1 MSDFSLLPERQLQF
15 SPLLAATIGLE
26 EAILLQHLQ
35 QVFEHRSP
43 ELQGGY
49 AWFTV
54 ERAFLLRTLPFW
66 TVEDLHRISR
76 NLVDKGVLLIA
87 TPPLLSAEH
96 LTFAVNEP
104 APTRQPAH
112 SLTSVTPSAAPSLTP
127 PTAHTTD
134 NSTTQSAAHSSA
146 ASATHSA
153 THSTAASA
161 NRAADL
167 ATTRTA
173 MPLVIPT
180 KRSAGLLPAHWSP
193 SEDLLQ
199 LLAMNHNIPRQF
211 ALDQLEDFI
220 FYWRERGETSHAWEN
235 KFRQHVISVW
245 RREQQDQ
252 AEAFRVPQTTTL
264 DNSWRPSADAMDIM
278 LRGDIARDFIEDS
291 IPEFILYWRERG
303 TNPKEL
309 NSKFIQHIRIQWAKF
324 TSSLEH
330 STEPKR
336 ITEQWQPAEDVYDIL
351 RLSHIDT
358 EFARSLLPEFIVY
371 WRDSNQAHTSWNSK
385 FLQHVKYHWAKR
397 HQIEQAGHSHAG
409 QSGFSTTGRPKDR
422 SLEDHLTNTSWAD

>member
-112 SLTSVTPSAAPSLTP
+112 SSASVTPSVTPPVAPSLAP
-127 PTAHTTD
+127 SAAHTTD
-134 NSTTQSAAHSSA
+134 TSATQPAARSSA
-146 ASATHSA
+146 NSATHSA
-153 THSTAASA
+153 THS
-161 NRAADL
+161 
-167 ATTRTA
+167 ATITA
-173 MPLVIPT
+173 MPPAVTT
-180 KRSAGLLPAHWSP
+180 KRGAGLLPAHWSP

-199 LLAMNHNIPRQF
+199 LLALNHNIPRQF

-409 QSGFSTTGRPKDR
+409 QSGTSTTGRTRDR
-422 SLEDHLTNTSWAD
+422 SLQQDLTDTSWAD

>member
-112 SLTSVTPSAAPSLTP
+112 SSASVAASVTPPVAPSLAP
-127 PTAHTTD
+127 SAAHTTD
-134 NSTTQSAAHSSA
+134 TSATQPAAHSSA
-146 ASATHSA
+146 ISATHSA
-153 THSTAASA
+153 TI
-161 NRAADL
+161 
-167 ATTRTA
+167 TA
-173 MPLVIPT
+173 MPPVITT
-180 KRSAGLLPAHWSP
+180 KRGAGLLPAHWSP

-220 FYWRERGETSHAWEN
+220 FYWR
-235 KFRQHVISVW
+235 
-245 RREQQDQ
+245 
-252 AEAFRVPQTTTL
+252 
-264 DNSWRPSADAMDIM
+264 
-278 LRGDIARDFIEDS
+278 
-291 IPEFILYWRERG
+291 
-303 TNPKEL
+303 
-309 NSKFIQHIRIQWAKF
+309 
-324 TSSLEH
+324 
-330 STEPKR
+330 
-336 ITEQWQPAEDVYDIL
+336 
-351 RLSHIDT
+351 
-358 EFARSLLPEFIVY
+358 
-371 WRDSNQAHTSWNSK
+371 DSNQAHTSWNSK

-397 HQIEQAGHSHAG
+397 HQIEHAGHSHAG
-409 QSGFSTTGRPKDR
+409 QSGTSTTGRTRDR
-422 SLEDHLTNTSWAD
+422 SLQQDLTDTSWAE

>member
-1 MSDFSLLPERQLQF
+1 MSDFSLLPERQLLF

-87 TPPLLSAEH
+87 TPPLLGAQQ

-104 APTRQPAH
+104 APSP
-112 SLTSVTPSAAPSLTP
+112 SVTPAVAPSLAP
-127 PTAHTTD
+127 SAAHTTD
-134 NSTTQSAAHSSA
+134 NSTDDSTTVPAAI
-146 ASATHSA
+146 SAT
-153 THSTAASA
+153 
-161 NRAADL
+161 R
-167 ATTRTA
+167 ATTNTT
-173 MPLVIPT
+173 MPLVVPT
-180 KRSAGLLPAHWSP
+180 KRSAGLLPAHWWP

-199 LLAMNHNIPRQF
+199 LLTLNHNIPRQF

-220 FYWRERGETSHAWEN
+220 FYWRERGEASHAWEN

-245 RREQQDQ
+245 RREQQDK

-278 LRGDIARDFIEDS
+278 LRGDIARDFIEES

-324 TSSLEH
+324 SSSMEY

-358 EFARSLLPEFIVY
+358 EFGRSLLPEFIVY

-397 HQIEQAGHSHAG
+397 HQIEHAGHSHAG
-409 QSGFSTTGRPKDR
+409 QSGTSTTGRTRDR
-422 SLEDHLTNTSWAD
+422 SLQQDLTDTSWAD

>member
-1 MSDFSLLPERQLQF
+1 MADFSLIPERQLLF

-35 QVFEHRSP
+35 LLFEHHGSQIRNN
-43 ELQGGY
+43 Y
-49 AWFTV
+49 AWLSI
-54 ERAFLLRTLPFW
+54 ERAYLLRTLPFW
-66 TVEDLHRISR
+66 SAEDLQRISR
-76 NLVDKGVLLIA
+76 SLADKGVLLLDS
-87 TPPLLSAEH
+87 PPLHTAER
-96 LTFAVNEP
+96 LVFAVNEP
-104 APTRQPAH
+104 APTASTPA
-112 SLTSVTPSAAPSLTP
+112 AAVP
-127 PTAHTTD
+127 P
-134 NSTTQSAAHSSA
+134 Q
-146 ASATHSA
+146 
-153 THSTAASA
+153 
-161 NRAADL
+161 L
-167 ATTRTA
+167 VQTR
-173 MPLVIPT
+173 
-180 KRSAGLLPAHWSP
+180 RSAGLLPLHWSP

-199 LLAMNHNIPRQF
+199 VMSMNHTIPRQF

-235 KFRQHVISVW
+235 KFRQHVIAIW
-245 RREQQDQ
+245 RRQQQHQ

-264 DNSWRPSADAMDIM
+264 DNNWRPSADALEIM
-278 LRGDIARDFIEDS
+278 ERSEIERDFIEQA

-309 NSKFIQHIRIQWAKF
+309 NSKFIQHIRIQWAKY

-336 ITEQWQPAEDVYDIL
+336 ITEQWQPSEDVFDIL

-385 FLQHVKYHWAKR
+385 FIQHVKHHWAKR

-409 QSGFSTTGRPKDR
+409 QQGTNTTGRTRDR
-422 SLEDHLTNTSWAD
+422 SLQQDLTDTSWAE

>member
-1 MSDFSLLPERQLQF
+1 MSDFSLIPERQLLF

-35 QVFEHRSP
+35 PLFEHHSPQIRNGHAWLSIERS
-43 ELQGGY
+43 
-49 AWFTV
+49 
-54 ERAFLLRTLPFW
+54 FLLRTLPFW
-66 TVEDLHRISR
+66 SAEDLHRISR
-76 NLVDKGVLLIA
+76 SLADKGVLLLDS
-87 TPPLLSAEH
+87 PPLHTAER
-96 LTFAVNEP
+96 LVFAMNEP
-104 APTRQPAH
+104 ASTTTTPATPIPPPMVPTR
-112 SLTSVTPSAAPSLTP
+112 
-127 PTAHTTD
+127 
-134 NSTTQSAAHSSA
+134 
-146 ASATHSA
+146 
-153 THSTAASA
+153 
-161 NRAADL
+161 
-167 ATTRTA
+167 
-173 MPLVIPT
+173 
-180 KRSAGLLPAHWSP
+180 RSAGLLPLHWSP

-199 LLAMNHNIPRQF
+199 LMSMNHTIPRQF

-235 KFRQHVISVW
+235 KFRQHVIAIW
-245 RREQQDQ
+245 RRHQQHQ

-264 DNSWRPSADAMDIM
+264 DNNWRPSADAMEIM
-278 LRGDIARDFIEDS
+278 ERGEIARDFIEEA

-309 NSKFIQHIRIQWAKF
+309 NSKFIQHIRIQWAKY

-336 ITEQWQPAEDVYDIL
+336 ITEQWQPSEDVFDIL

-371 WRDSNQAHTSWNSK
+371 WKDSNQAHTSWNSK
-385 FLQHVKYHWAKR
+385 FIQHVKHHWAKR

-409 QSGFSTTGRPKDR
+409 QQGTNTTGRTRDR
-422 SLEDHLTNTSWAD
+422 SLQQDLTDTSWAE